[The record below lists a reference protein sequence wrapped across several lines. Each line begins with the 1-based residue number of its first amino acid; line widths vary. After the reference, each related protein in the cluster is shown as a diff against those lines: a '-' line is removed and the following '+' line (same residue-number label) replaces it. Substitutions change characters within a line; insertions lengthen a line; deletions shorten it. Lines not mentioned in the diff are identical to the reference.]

1 MRARAL
7 EAARAENRELREQV
21 DERESRIISLEKA
34 QLGFEKSIETER
46 TQYQNK
52 IEVLEL

>member
-46 TQYQNK
+46 TQY
-52 IEVLEL
+52 